1 METTSRRVGIGH
13 HVSTR
18 VPHGP
23 GVGGEG
29 KEEQGQSQQMLNS
42 QVRDPPPPP
51 LPPPP
56 LPICSCAMAGIGCHK
71 SPRDPYNPGLGGEE
85 GGVGC
90 WTGAVL
96 YSTASARWTQ
106 VAPQPVSLSLPMRS
120 YPIADIGHHV
130 SMRGLCGLGVG
141 GKGEEV
147 GGQRQSLYP
156 TATHCV

>member
-1 METTSRRVGIGH
+1 MCGSLKNDDVIVAVGIRGGRACRGDGAL
-13 HVSTR
+13 SQR
-18 VPHGP
+18 DWPQ
-23 GVGGEG
+23 GV
-29 KEEQGQSQQMLNS
+29 
-42 QVRDPPPPP
+42 V
-51 LPPPP
+51 
-56 LPICSCAMAGIGCHK
+56 
-71 SPRDPYNPGLGGEE
+71 PRDGGEE

-96 YSTASARWTQ
+96 CSTASARWTQ

-130 SMRGLCGLGVG
+130 IMRGLCGLGVG

-156 TATHCV
+156 TATHCVQQT